1 MMKITMASLAVLAM
15 FAFSA
20 PASLAGEEE
29 TEVVKSE
36 ATCSCTARHE
46 AMMTIR
52 DLLKEMKV
60 QEEAEAAANDES
72 GATVPEEEEAQ
83 AGS

>member
-1 MMKITMASLAVLAM
+1 MMKITVASFAVGAAR
-15 FAFSA
+15 AFSA

-46 AMMTIR
+46 AMMTVR
-52 DLLKEMKV
+52 DLLKEMKAE
-60 QEEAEAAANDES
+60 EEAEAAANDES
-72 GATVPEEEEAQ
+72 GATVPEEEEVQ

>member
-1 MMKITMASLAVLAM
+1 MMKITVASFMALAVL
-15 FAFSA
+15 AFSA
-20 PASLAGEEE
+20 PASLAGEDE

-52 DLLKEMKV
+52 DLLKEMKA

-72 GATVPEEEEAQ
+72 GAPLPEEEAQ